1 MDAETPYLTLI
12 ENAAEIGK
20 SRRTVQRWLREGQ
33 IQSDMKLPGPTGP
46 HLFRAD
52 RADLAGK
59 K

>member
-1 MDAETPYLTLI
+1 METPYLTL
-12 ENAAEIGK
+12 NGYAAKIGK
-20 SRRTVQRWLREGQ
+20 SRRTVQRLLREGQ